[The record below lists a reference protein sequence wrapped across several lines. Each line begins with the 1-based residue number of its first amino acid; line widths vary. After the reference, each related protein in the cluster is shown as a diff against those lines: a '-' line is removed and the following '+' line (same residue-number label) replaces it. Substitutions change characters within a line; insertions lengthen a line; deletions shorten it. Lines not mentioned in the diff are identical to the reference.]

1 MCKKKVGSYHYW
13 SFSWSQNSVLGKKVT
28 KAGNSE
34 VPRMERKKN
43 DRQLNS
49 SQQNCS
55 IELKAKLMYNQLKE
69 TIDVEEAT

>member
-1 MCKKKVGSYHYW
+1 
-13 SFSWSQNSVLGKKVT
+13 
-28 KAGNSE
+28 
-34 VPRMERKKN
+34 MERKKKN